1 MGMGIKISLI
11 LFIVCIIVLF
21 PFFSSVCAE
30 DNTSVSIHM
39 LGEAARTRFGNPV
52 VVAGIWHFIN
62 VTLDDQIFTELN
74 LIFYQGDSIPAIGL
88 RDETNYYEWKY
99 NANTQ
104 VWTDE
109 NEYEGYTYIND
120 TNCQV
125 SDNIYSFCVGVKD
138 TLPAITNYHENW
150 TLEIYKDG
158 EQLHSENVALE
169 KPIVGIAKSHADS
182 IRFQV
187 EPFTEMPDDGDDYFI
202 IENTGNIPLD
212 VTIDYG
218 AYNDF
223 FEVSDSGKKLS
234 PYSTFN
240 YYVTLYSE
248 SWKPGKL
255 TISGINRAT
264 GSISGS
270 LIITTATITF
280 NVTQIINAADL
291 EVSIGHSNCEIKV
304 IPGSHIVFQYEK
316 TLEMDEGQ
324 VRDVTVYISGEG
336 LVTLDI
342 FGDGENVEILKVSSE
357 DQTGTPLIIASTN
370 TSEYAVTVRVE
381 ALRENK
387 VGVIYYN
394 LEVDGEIHSYN
405 TQITIGPPSSKQETS
420 GGGIPT
426 TTIIVALV
434 IVLVIGYMIYSQ
446 IRYRRR

>member
-1 MGMGIKISLI
+1 MGMGIKNSLI
-11 LFIVCIIVLF
+11 LFTVCIIVLF
-21 PFFSSVCAE
+21 PFFLSVCAE
-30 DNTSVSIHM
+30 DNATVNIHM
-39 LGEAARTRFGNPV
+39 LGEGARTRFGNPV

-62 VTLDDQIFTELN
+62 ITLDDQVSTELN

-99 NANTQ
+99 NANTPM
-104 VWTDE
+104 WTDE
-109 NEYEGYTYIND
+109 NEYGGYTYIND

-125 SDNIYSFCVGVKD
+125 SDSIYSFCVGVKD
-138 TLPAITNYHENW
+138 TFPAIANYHENW

-158 EQLHSENVALE
+158 EQLHSENVVLE
-169 KPIVGIAKSHADS
+169 KPIVGIAKSHADT

-187 EPFTEMPDDGDDYFI
+187 DPFTEMPDDGDDHFT
-202 IENTGNIPLD
+202 IENTGNVPLD

-218 AYNDF
+218 AYNDL
-223 FEVSDSGKKLS
+223 FEVTNSGKKLS
-234 PYSTFN
+234 PYATFKHN
-240 YYVTLYSE
+240 VTLHSE

-255 TISGINRAT
+255 IISGINRVT

-270 LIITTATITF
+270 LIITTAAITF
-280 NVTQIINAADL
+280 DVTQIINAADL
-291 EVSIGHSNCEIKV
+291 EVSIGHSDYEIE
-304 IPGSHIVFQYEK
+304 ILSGTNIVFQYEK

-324 VRDVTVYISGEG
+324 VRDITVYVSGDG

-357 DQTGTPLIIASTN
+357 DQTGTPLTITSTN
-370 TSEYAVTVRVE
+370 TSEYAVTVKIE

-387 VGVIYYN
+387 VGVVYYN